1 MEVKQLTS
9 VTCESVHK
17 IILAGNKQ
25 TDYFA
30 FIKSDVIGDTKR
42 ALYGAGSVLLVLS
55 LGWAAAALLL
65 LRRNRARD
73 LAGVTTTLTT
83 ICCLEA
89 APALAMLGLA
99 QAAASVASRTVE
111 AAWLPPLAATLLVV
125 QIALE
130 SIKIFG
136 IFTQRS
142 LFTTVYLLIK
152 YNLFGLKLLA
162 VLVAAIV
169 TAIEIKLF
177 FLIPVGIFWMIV
189 FTLLFTQEIG
199 FILSLHTIIIMQHR
213 GNQAQRQ
220 EDLEVYT
227 GLLQETK

>member
-1 MEVKQLTS
+1 MKSGLKIFLLLAEKKQ
-9 VTCESVHK
+9 
-17 IILAGNKQ
+17 A
-25 TDYFA
+25 DYFA

-42 ALYGAGSVLLVLS
+42 ALYGAGSVLLVVS

-65 LRRNRARD
+65 LGRHRARD

-111 AAWLPPLAATLLVV
+111 ASWLPPLAATLLVV
-125 QIALE
+125 QMALE
-130 SIKIFG
+130 SVKIIG
-136 IFTQRS
+136 ILTQRS
-142 LFTTVYLLIK
+142 LFTRVYLLIK
-152 YNLFGLKLLA
+152 YNLFGIKLLG
-162 VLVAAIV
+162 VLVAATV

-177 FLIPVGIFWMIV
+177 FLIPVGIFWMMV

-199 FILSLHTIIIMQHR
+199 FILSLHTIIVMQQR
-213 GNQAQRQ
+213 EIQSQRQ

>member
-9 VTCESVHK
+9 WTGDSVHK
-17 IILAGNKQ
+17 ICLAENKQ
-25 TDYFA
+25 ADYFT

-73 LAGVTTTLTT
+73 LAGVTSTLTT

-99 QAAASVASRTVE
+99 QAASRTVE

-152 YNLFGLKLLA
+152 YNLFGLKMLA

-177 FLIPVGIFWMIV
+177 FLIPVGIFWMMV

>member
-1 MEVKQLTS
+1 MKSGL
-9 VTCESVHK
+9 K
-17 IILAGNKQ
+17 IFLAENKQ
-25 TDYFA
+25 ADYFA

-42 ALYGAGSVLLVLS
+42 ALYGAGSVLLVVS

-65 LRRNRARD
+65 LGRHRARD
-73 LAGVTTTLTT
+73 LAGVTATLTT

-111 AAWLPPLAATLLVV
+111 ASWLPPLAATLLVV

-130 SIKIFG
+130 SIKIIG
-136 IFTQRS
+136 ILTQRS
-142 LFTTVYLLIK
+142 LFTRVYLLIK
-152 YNLFGLKLLA
+152 YNLFGLKLLG
-162 VLVAAIV
+162 VLVAATV

-177 FLIPVGIFWMIV
+177 FLIPVGIFWMVV
-189 FTLLFTQEIG
+189 FTLFFTQEIG
-199 FILSLHTIIIMQHR
+199 FILSLHTIIVMQQR
-213 GNQAQRQ
+213 GNQSQRQ